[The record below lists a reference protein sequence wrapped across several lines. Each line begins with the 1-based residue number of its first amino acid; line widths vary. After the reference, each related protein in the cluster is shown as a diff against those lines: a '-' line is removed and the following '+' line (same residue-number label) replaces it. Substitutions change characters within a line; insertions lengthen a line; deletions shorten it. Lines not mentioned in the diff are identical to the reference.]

1 MLNQFKV
8 QPSHEDAFIER
19 YARLMSQALHFT
31 EGDQDRAQD
40 LLHDAF
46 IQFTL
51 VRPDLEAITNLEG
64 YLFVTLRN
72 LRLSQVRRAAHHAH
86 TLGSLASYDS
96 LELGLRAR
104 DLRTQIQAQDELRL
118 ICNYATTRKE
128 TSKAGSIL
136 ILRFFHGYYPSEA
149 AQILRTPRR
158 VVDNWL
164 RLARR

>member
-19 YARLMSQALHFT
+19 YDRLMSQTLYLT
-31 EGDQDRAQD
+31 EGDKDRAQV

-72 LRLSQVRRAAHHAH
+72 PRLSQVRRAAHNAE
-86 TLGSLASYDS
+86 TLGPLAPYDS
-96 LELGLRAR
+96 LELGLRPRAFPTH
-104 DLRTQIQAQDELRL
+104 LHTPI
-118 ICNYATTRKE
+118 
-128 TSKAGSIL
+128 
-136 ILRFFHGYYPSEA
+136 
-149 AQILRTPRR
+149 TPRSTSPHP
-158 VVDNWL
+158 
-164 RLARR
+164 